1 MFKKLC
7 ILIFVLSLLSSCS
20 KGEDAHQSKTDQVK
34 SNHHSATKEEVTSTK
49 ENKNTPPKLD
59 GTEQTLQE
67 LEDQGNATND
77 EALQPN
83 LQYSQKDGQIEF
95 TFSIKNQI
103 GHLFTYHFSS
113 TQRYDYIIKDA
124 NGNILR
130 QLSKEQTFLKL
141 PGSEPI
147 QPNAELIFTELID
160 SLPKGTY
167 FATFVLLAKE
177 GKPKATLQFEIK

>member
-7 ILIFVLSLLSSCS
+7 ILIFVLALLSSCS
-20 KGEDAHQSKTDQVK
+20 KGEEAHQPKTDQVK
-34 SNHHSATKEEVTSTK
+34 SNHHSTTKEEVTSTK
-49 ENKNTPPKLD
+49 GNQNTPPKSD
-59 GTEQTLQE
+59 DTAQTTQE
-67 LEDQGNATND
+67 WEDQGTTTND
-77 EALQPN
+77 EAFQPT
-83 LQYSQKDGQIEF
+83 LQYLQKDGQIEF
-95 TFSIKNQI
+95 TFSIKNKI

-113 TQRYDYIIKDA
+113 TQRYDYTIRDT

-130 QLSKEQTFLKL
+130 QLSKEQTYLKL

-167 FATFVLLAKE
+167 YATFVLLAKE
-177 GKPKATLQFEIK
+177 GKPKATLQFEVK